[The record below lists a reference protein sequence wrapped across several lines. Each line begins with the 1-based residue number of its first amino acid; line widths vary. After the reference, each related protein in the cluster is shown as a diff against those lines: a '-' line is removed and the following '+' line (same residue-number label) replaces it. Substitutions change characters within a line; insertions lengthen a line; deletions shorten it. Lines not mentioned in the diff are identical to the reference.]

1 MSKKHVTTSEMTIKQ
16 ATDEALR
23 YILPTLCIR
32 YKVPDYTFMPYALSL
47 VQRIAVNSSYFEEQL
62 KLYGHPETETILRSG
77 WKFIREGVETDTY
90 INPKPN
96 TLVDPQGEILRLRK
110 EGDKNKFMY
119 KGPSRDQLLS
129 HRLPHT
135 LAVEESE
142 AENILKKYEAIVT
155 LNKSR
160 SHFRKEGTTGD
171 GHFFTLHVDSIKEL
185 GNFTEIRARGS
196 QDKNH
201 TRELLALAEELGFN
215 TSSIVNGNYL
225 SLAINS

>member
-77 WKFIREGVETDTY
+77 WKFISEG
-90 INPKPN
+90 
-96 TLVDPQGEILRLRK
+96 
-110 EGDKNKFMY
+110 
-119 KGPSRDQLLS
+119 
-129 HRLPHT
+129 
-135 LAVEESE
+135 
-142 AENILKKYEAIVT
+142 ENILKKYEAIVT